1 MSQRRRNTIREITL
15 PTVCALLFILY
26 LLIERFSIGRKLRRI
41 PLRICVAGTRGK
53 SSVTRFIASCLREKG
68 LCVLAKTTGS
78 RPTLILPDG
87 SEEELKRRGL
97 PSILEQKSLLQ
108 HAIRLGADVLV
119 CEVMSIRPE
128 SGCAETIQIVQ
139 PKIIAFTN
147 IRLDHMAQMGSSKEK
162 MAEVFAS
169 WIPDGSTVFIPEKEC
184 FPVFLKVS
192 RASKS
197 ALIRVSEEA
206 FGKISALAKE
216 FPFFEWRE
224 NISLALAV
232 AEHLG
237 VERNRALQGMARS
250 NPDFGSLKIWKVDW
264 SAPPCSLECVS
275 CFSAN
280 EPESTGEA
288 LSFLEE
294 RKFFDGKTVLGLLNL
309 RKDRGD
315 RTLQWL
321 RAVRDGAAFPVF
333 RKIFLAGLHA
343 RAFRRKLRGTK
354 RDDVVVLKS
363 RSPEGIMSQILKEE
377 EGRCVVVGMG
387 NIGGTGRDLV
397 SYWERVGKA
406 CDV

>member
-1 MSQRRRNTIREITL
+1 ML
-15 PTVCALLFILY
+15 A
-26 LLIERFSIGRKLRRI
+26 ERLSIDRKVRRI

-53 SSVTRFIASCLREKG
+53 SSVTRLIASSLREKG

-78 RPTLILPDG
+78 KPTIILPDG
-87 SEEELKRRGL
+87 REEELKRRGL

-108 HAIRLGADVLV
+108 HAIRLGADALV

-128 SGCAETIQIVQ
+128 SGCAETVQIVQ
-139 PKIIAFTN
+139 PQIVAFTN
-147 IRLDHMAQMGSSKEK
+147 IRLDHLAQMGSSKEK

-169 WIPDGSTVFIPEKEC
+169 WIPERSTVFIPEKEC
-184 FPVFLKVS
+184 FPVFLKAVQ
-192 RASKS
+192 ASKS

-206 FGKISALAKE
+206 FGKICALAKE
-216 FPFFEWRE
+216 FPFFEWKE

-250 NPDFGSLKIWKVDW
+250 NPDFGSLRIWRVNW
-264 SAPPCSLECVS
+264 AAPLHLLECVS

-280 EPESTGEA
+280 EPESTGAA
-288 LSFLEE
+288 LSLLEE

-321 RAVRDGAAFPVF
+321 RAVNDGAFPAF
-333 RKIFLAGLHA
+333 RKVFLIGLHA
-343 RAFRRKLRGTK
+343 RAFRRKLRGPK
-354 RDDVVVLKS
+354 RDDFVVLKS
-363 RSPEGIMSQILKEE
+363 RSPEGIMRQILETE
-377 EGRCVVVGMG
+377 EGQCVVVGMG
-387 NIGGTGRDLV
+387 NIGGVGRTLV